1 MSEKKTTLKQSS
13 GIASKEYSY
22 RLAKLLRSG
31 SRELER
37 QLNIKKTMRQRW
49 GGKL

>member
-1 MSEKKTTLKQSS
+1 MSGS
-13 GIASKEYSY
+13 GLGDREESY

-37 QLNIKKTMRQRW
+37 QLNIKKSRRQR
-49 GGKL
+49 

>member
-1 MSEKKTTLKQSS
+1 MSEKKTVSKQSG
-13 GIASKEYSY
+13 GIAVKEDSY

-37 QLNIKKTMRQRW
+37 QLNIKKTTRQR
-49 GGKL
+49 

>member
-1 MSEKKTTLKQSS
+1 MPGS
-13 GIASKEYSY
+13 GLGDREESY

-37 QLNIKKTMRQRW
+37 QLNIKKSRRQR
-49 GGKL
+49 